1 MEMFRG
7 ILEAMLGISIG
18 KSLEDAVSWDYQND
32 PTYKKNLERLIER
45 NREFEEKRNEPN
57 SELR

>member
-7 ILEAMLGISIG
+7 ILAGLLGINIG
-18 KSLEDAVSWDYQND
+18 RALEDAVSWDYQND

-45 NREFEEKRNEPN
+45 NRQLEEARNEPH
-57 SELR
+57 S